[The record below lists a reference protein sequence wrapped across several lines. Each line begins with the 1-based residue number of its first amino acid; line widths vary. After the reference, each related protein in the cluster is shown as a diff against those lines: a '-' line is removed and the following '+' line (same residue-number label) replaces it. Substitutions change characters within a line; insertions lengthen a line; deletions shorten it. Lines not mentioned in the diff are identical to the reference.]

1 MNSMAAAMFQRQ
13 DDGKEPFVWHVLKFA
28 LVFGLHVALVAWIVH
43 AQFNTPP
50 TPVPVRLDVRIIE
63 LLPPSA
69 PEVPKPVTEPPKPL
83 PPAARPVARRPEPVA
98 RRPEPV
104 APPPVPAAVS
114 NAVPAP
120 ETFAA
125 PAQQPSV
132 SPNAA
137 ASAVPAPVPVAA
149 ARFDADYLQN
159 PAPAYPAMSRRLQ
172 EEGKV
177 LLQVKVTATG
187 TAEHVQIKQGSG
199 YPRLDEAALNT
210 VRQWRFIPARRGD
223 EAVAASVVVPI
234 VFRLDS

>member
-1 MNSMAAAMFQRQ
+1 M
-13 DDGKEPFVWHVLKFA
+13 
-28 LVFGLHVALVAWIVH
+28 
-43 AQFNTPP
+43 
-50 TPVPVRLDVRIIE
+50 
-63 LLPPSA
+63 
-69 PEVPKPVTEPPKPL
+69 
-83 PPAARPVARRPEPVA
+83 
-98 RRPEPV
+98 
-104 APPPVPAAVS
+104 
-114 NAVPAP
+114 
-120 ETFAA
+120 
-125 PAQQPSV
+125 
-132 SPNAA
+132 
-137 ASAVPAPVPVAA
+137 AA